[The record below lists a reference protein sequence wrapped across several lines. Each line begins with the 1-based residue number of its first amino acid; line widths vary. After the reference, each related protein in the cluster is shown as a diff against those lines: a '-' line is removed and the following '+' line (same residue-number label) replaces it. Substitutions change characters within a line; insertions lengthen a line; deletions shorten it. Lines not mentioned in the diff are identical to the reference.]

1 MVGQKIITHLLALV
15 LITAALL
22 ILNYPILLNAD
33 FFMQFDE
40 VAQAGFTLNLMKG
53 SPLTFYYP
61 SATHFSYH
69 GILHGLFAI
78 PFFWL
83 IGNTALAYKL
93 PAILFYAIHTW
104 GTCWISGKINPKAP
118 FLVGLLMVFCSP
130 VMSFIATHNWSNAV
144 ILFLGSLSLVLFLE
158 CYSINKLAL

>member
-1 MVGQKIITHLLALV
+1 MVGQKIITHLVALV

-61 SATHFSYH
+61 SAANFSYH
-69 GILHGLFAI
+69 GILHALFAI

-93 PAILFYAIHTW
+93 PAMLFYAIHTW
-104 GTCWISGKINPKAP
+104 
-118 FLVGLLMVFCSP
+118 
-130 VMSFIATHNWSNAV
+130 
-144 ILFLGSLSLVLFLE
+144 
-158 CYSINKLAL
+158 

>member
-61 SATHFSYH
+61 SSAHFSYH

-83 IGNTALAYKL
+83 LGVNALAYKL
-93 PAILFYAIHTW
+93 LAIIFHSIYLIY
-104 GTCWISGKINPKAP
+104 
-118 FLVGLLMVFCSP
+118 LV
-130 VMSFIATHNWSNAV
+130 
-144 ILFLGSLSLVLFLE
+144 
-158 CYSINKLAL
+158 